1 MMVTG
6 FKRWDSF
13 LGRVRV
19 RVLGRF
25 FIMTVG
31 LAGILCVILNYLYI
45 FPRSSE
51 RYILESKEIHI
62 INNRIYVEFFDWR
75 FFENSPNL
83 FWS

>member
-25 FIMTVG
+25 FIVTIG
-31 LAGILCVILNYLYI
+31 LAGILCVILSDLYI
-45 FPRSSE
+45 FPRSLE
-51 RYILESKEIHI
+51 RHILKSKEKK
-62 INNRIYVEFFDWR
+62 
-75 FFENSPNL
+75 
-83 FWS
+83 